1 MGHFEDWLQRPGA
14 PLRDM
19 ALGTWLDANP
29 RNRRRVIGPNQEEGL
44 NDNARSVSEIEGRF
58 REWDVHKHA
67 LQQAMEASEEE
78 LHANMLSEHLEREIK
93 DLERRIRRT
102 PWDERANHNFS
113 DEFSDLTQRQ
123 LIQNNRVRRAQP
135 RYDWERTQ
143 CMPGLRPSP
152 RNVRYGIRND
162 FSAPTTV
169 DHHNDRFERTGNFR
183 GAYYQLMHI
192 ADITHHQQGLDRQEY
207 RRRTAE
213 LERDAERFSQTLV
226 QHETSVRERVRR
238 DIQRYKEKLEMDRLN
253 YIHMACEGDVQAR
266 KRKFDD
272 DSRRG
277 GGGGAHLGRRSLVT

>member
-1 MGHFEDWLQRPGA
+1 MQPMGRFEDWLQRPGA

-183 GAYYQLMHI
+183 GAYYQRMHI

-226 QHETSVRERVRR
+226 QHETSVWERVRR

-253 YIHMACEGDVQAR
+253 YIHMACDEGDVQAR

-272 DSRRG
+272 ESRRG
-277 GGGGAHLGRRSLVT
+277 GGGGTGSLVT